1 MPNPTA
7 SEPPVFG
14 CSCHRLRKLTRLM
27 SLRYD
32 QALAPAGVN
41 VNQFAI
47 LRRAQAQPRSISAL
61 ALELGMDRTTLSR
74 DLKPLVA
81 AGWVVMRRCAD
92 DARQRHIEVT
102 LAGNDVITL
111 ARPLWRDAQT
121 RIETLLGH
129 DQVSQLHAALDHATG
144 QLTP

>member
-1 MPNPTA
+1 MSA
-7 SEPPVFG
+7 LSPPPALAFG

-27 SLRYD
+27 TQRYD

-47 LRRAQAQPRSISAL
+47 LRRAQVEPKSISVL

-81 AGWVVMRRCAD
+81 AGWVVLRSSED
-92 DARQRHIEVT
+92 DARQRRIEVT
-102 LAGNDVITL
+102 PAGAEVIAA
-111 ARPLWRDAQT
+111 ARPLWHETQAD
-121 RIETLLGH
+121 IETLLGH
-129 DQVSQLHAALDHATG
+129 EQVSQLHAALDHATG
-144 QLTP
+144 QLTQ

>member
-1 MPNPTA
+1 MSSPST
-7 SEPPVFG
+7 PPLAFG

-27 SLRYD
+27 TQRYD

-47 LRRAQAQPRSISAL
+47 LRRAQVEPKSISVL

-81 AGWVVMRRCAD
+81 AGWVVLRSSQD
-92 DARQRHIEVT
+92 DARQRRIEVT
-102 LAGNDVITL
+102 PAGTEVIAA
-111 ARPLWRDAQT
+111 ARPLWHETQT
-121 RIETLLGH
+121 DIEALLGH
-129 DQVSQLHAALDHATG
+129 EQVSQLHAALDHATG
-144 QLTP
+144 QLTQ